1 MAESQR
7 NSNRNRRLGERRVNP
22 RAPGGA
28 VWYVLG
34 FLLLLALAQA
44 FFFQLQGGETLPY
57 SEFKRLVR
65 ENRVQEVTVGEDRI
79 RGVLKAVD
87 GEKGRAFTAVRVTD
101 DKLPDELE
109 QTGVKYQ
116 GEV

>member
-1 MAESQR
+1 MAESPK
-7 NSNRNRRLGERRVNP
+7 SPNRNRRLAERRMSP
-22 RAPGGA
+22 RAPGSA

-65 ENRVQEVTVGEDRI
+65 ADRVQEVTVGEDRI
-79 RGVLKAVD
+79 RGQLKGAD
-87 GEKGRAFTAVRVTD
+87 GEKGKPFTAVRVA
-101 DKLPDELE
+101 
-109 QTGVKYQ
+109 
-116 GEV
+116 